1 MSIVWAGYYSF
12 FDWSGVGE
20 KVFVGFK
27 NYIELLTQDDVF
39 RSTVWHTLI
48 YTVINVAIQVFGG
61 LLFAILLSR
70 IKKGRVALQTLY
82 YIPVV
87 ISSVA
92 ICQIFTKL
100 LSVTPTGIV
109 NQVLSFIDP
118 SLKLME
124 WISNPQISLYVTA
137 FVEAYKYLG
146 LYMVIFYAALIG
158 VPDELG
164 EAALIDGAST
174 WQEYLYVRIPYIK
187 PVIIANCLLVLNGSL
202 RSFEFSYLLTHG
214 GPGNASE
221 LMTTYMYKQAFSSMK
236 YGYGS
241 SVAIMIVIICMV
253 VGMLFRKFTG
263 GGDDEMKKKK
273 PTIPSIIK
281 WVIALI
287 LVVMQVYPFF
297 YVFTSSFKSLDDFR
311 QLPAYALPSK
321 WVLTNFIN
329 VFTKSHMLTYF
340 KNSIIVLIGVLIPL
354 LLFALM
360 AGFALSKI
368 KFKGRKFVLNYFLL
382 GLMLPM
388 QVALIPLFTIFNKMG
403 LINTYPAII
412 LPQIAFSLSYSIQ
425 LFYSFSKFFPE
436 EMLEA
441 AIIDG
446 CSPIGCFFKM
456 VVPMSLNS
464 IITVATMQAVFC
476 WNEYINAYTFTRS
489 TDMKTITL
497 GLNDFVGSMGLT
509 DWGGTFAAITV
520 TVLPV
525 FIFYFFSS
533 KKMLAGMTAGAV
545 KG

>member
-1 MSIVWAGYYSF
+1 MQKAFGKKSVIFLFIFPAFLIYTVFVIVSIVWAGYYSF

-27 NYIELLTQDDVF
+27 NYIELLTQDAPQWKCF
-39 RSTVWHTLI
+39 K
-48 YTVINVAIQVFGG
+48 A
-61 LLFAILLSR
+61 
-70 IKKGRVALQTLY
+70 VALQTLY

-109 NQVLSFIDP
+109 NQVLSFINP

-263 GGDDEMKKKK
+263 GGDDE
-273 PTIPSIIK
+273 
-281 WVIALI
+281 
-287 LVVMQVYPFF
+287 
-297 YVFTSSFKSLDDFR
+297 
-311 QLPAYALPSK
+311 
-321 WVLTNFIN
+321 
-329 VFTKSHMLTYF
+329 
-340 KNSIIVLIGVLIPL
+340 
-354 LLFALM
+354 
-360 AGFALSKI
+360 
-368 KFKGRKFVLNYFLL
+368 
-382 GLMLPM
+382 
-388 QVALIPLFTIFNKMG
+388 
-403 LINTYPAII
+403 
-412 LPQIAFSLSYSIQ
+412 
-425 LFYSFSKFFPE
+425 
-436 EMLEA
+436 
-441 AIIDG
+441 
-446 CSPIGCFFKM
+446 
-456 VVPMSLNS
+456 
-464 IITVATMQAVFC
+464 
-476 WNEYINAYTFTRS
+476 
-489 TDMKTITL
+489 
-497 GLNDFVGSMGLT
+497 
-509 DWGGTFAAITV
+509 
-520 TVLPV
+520 
-525 FIFYFFSS
+525 
-533 KKMLAGMTAGAV
+533 
-545 KG
+545 

>member
-1 MSIVWAGYYSF
+1 MQKAFGKKSVIFLFIFPAFLIYTVFVIVSIIWAGYYSF
-12 FDWSGVGE
+12 FDWGGVGE
-20 KVFVGFK
+20 KVFVGLK
-27 NYIELLTQDDVF
+27 NYIELVTQDEVF
-39 RSTVWHTLI
+39 RATIGHTLV

-100 LSVTPTGIV
+100 LSVTPIGIV
-109 NQVLSFIDP
+109 NQILSFFNP
-118 SLKLME
+118 SLKFME

-263 GGDDEMKKKK
+263 GGDDE
-273 PTIPSIIK
+273 
-281 WVIALI
+281 
-287 LVVMQVYPFF
+287 
-297 YVFTSSFKSLDDFR
+297 
-311 QLPAYALPSK
+311 
-321 WVLTNFIN
+321 
-329 VFTKSHMLTYF
+329 
-340 KNSIIVLIGVLIPL
+340 
-354 LLFALM
+354 
-360 AGFALSKI
+360 
-368 KFKGRKFVLNYFLL
+368 
-382 GLMLPM
+382 
-388 QVALIPLFTIFNKMG
+388 
-403 LINTYPAII
+403 
-412 LPQIAFSLSYSIQ
+412 
-425 LFYSFSKFFPE
+425 
-436 EMLEA
+436 
-441 AIIDG
+441 
-446 CSPIGCFFKM
+446 
-456 VVPMSLNS
+456 
-464 IITVATMQAVFC
+464 
-476 WNEYINAYTFTRS
+476 
-489 TDMKTITL
+489 
-497 GLNDFVGSMGLT
+497 
-509 DWGGTFAAITV
+509 
-520 TVLPV
+520 
-525 FIFYFFSS
+525 
-533 KKMLAGMTAGAV
+533 
-545 KG
+545 